1 MMFAGVPMPLPV
13 LDALSLRVLGAL
25 LEKQMSTPE
34 YYPLT
39 LNALVNA
46 CNQSSNRDP
55 VMLLDEASVLTALET
70 LRDQKLAWVVNA
82 AGSRVTKY
90 DHALR
95 EHFDLSEQEAAV
107 LCELILR
114 GAQTP
119 GELRSRTSRLYAFTD
134 LSEVDAALNCLMEGE
149 EPLVMSLPKQPGS
162 RELRYEHLL
171 GDRMDPRDTQP
182 IRFGSATDPRATRPL
197 STAQAPQDSEL
208 AELRE
213 EVARLRAD
221 IANLSEA
228 FEAFRKQF
236 D

>member
-1 MMFAGVPMPLPV
+1 MSLPI
-13 LDALSLRVLGAL
+13 LDVLSLRVLGAL

-55 VMLLDEASVLTALET
+55 VMVLEEAAVLSALDA
-70 LRDQKLAWVVNA
+70 LRDQKLAWAVNA

-95 EHFDLSEQEAAV
+95 ERFDLSEQEAAV

-114 GAQTP
+114 GPQTP
-119 GELRSRTSRLYAFTD
+119 GELRSRTARLYPFTD
-134 LSEVDAALNCLMEGE
+134 LSEVDAALACLMEAE
-149 EPLVMSLPKQPGS
+149 NPLVMSLPKQPGS
-162 RELRYEHLL
+162 RELRYRHLL
-171 GDRMDPRDTQP
+171 GVHEDPRDTQP
-182 IRFGSATDPRATRPL
+182 IRVLSDPRETRPL
-197 STAQAPQDSEL
+197 PPLQEIIDLQEL
-208 AELRE
+208 QKEVTGLRTELDELR
-213 EVARLRAD
+213 
-221 IANLSEA
+221 NA

-236 D
+236 E